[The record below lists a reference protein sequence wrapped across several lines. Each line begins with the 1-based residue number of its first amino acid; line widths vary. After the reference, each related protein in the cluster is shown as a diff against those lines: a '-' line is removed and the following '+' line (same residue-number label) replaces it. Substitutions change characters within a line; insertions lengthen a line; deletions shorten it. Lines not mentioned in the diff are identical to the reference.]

1 MKLKKNFY
9 LQIILIIVFILIIFF
24 IYNNY
29 YIKYNSLNLKPVNE
43 NTININQNT
52 QTENIIENIEYISN
66 NADGNVLKISAD
78 SSVPQKNTPHIMF
91 LTNVK
96 GELYLG
102 NKYTIKLNSD
112 FAYFNTKSSET
123 NFIDNVKIFR
133 NNENIS
139 SDALY
144 FVLNLDEQTKS
155 KRKKIKENY
164 IRISN
169 NVTINRPN
177 QILNA
182 DVIEIDLNTN
192 DYKIFMNDKNNKV
205 VVKTNFN

>member
-1 MKLKKNFY
+1 MKLKKNFSI
-9 LQIILIIVFILIIFF
+9 QIVLIIVFFLIILF

-66 NADGNVLKISAD
+66 NADGNVLKVSAD

-96 GELYLG
+96 GELYLD

-155 KRKKIKENY
+155 KRKKIRENY